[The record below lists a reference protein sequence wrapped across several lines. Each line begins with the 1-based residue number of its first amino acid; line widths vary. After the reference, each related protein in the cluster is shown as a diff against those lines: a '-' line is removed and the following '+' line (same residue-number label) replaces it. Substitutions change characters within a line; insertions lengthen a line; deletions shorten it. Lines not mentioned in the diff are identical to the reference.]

1 MRLKWHRPSGDDQ
14 DFEGGVVKEYSYDDI
29 KGVIRPT
36 LGDTVPLTLF
46 RILRIIGMRNLLG
59 ESAGPTLY
67 MMGKSVGNMLAPKTM
82 GEFESTIRELK
93 IGIPRIEQ
101 ATEDRLTVN
110 LHECITCAGFSYTG
124 EMFCDMES
132 GIIAGLLE
140 KVFNKKAR
148 STQTKS
154 WSVGYDYCQF
164 DVAMY

>member
-1 MRLKWHRPSGDDQ
+1 MRLQRPRPSGDDW

-29 KGVIRPT
+29 KGIIRPI

-82 GEFESTIRELK
+82 DEFATTIKELK
-93 IGIPRIEQ
+93 IGIPEIEKT
-101 ATEDRLTVN
+101 TEDRLTVN

-140 KVFNKKAR
+140 KVFDKKAR

-164 DVAMY
+164 DVVLY

>member
-1 MRLKWHRPSGDDQ
+1 MRLKRHHSSRDDP
-14 DFEGGVVKEYSYDDI
+14 DFEGGVMKEYSYDDI

-82 GEFESTIRELK
+82 DEFESTIRELK
-93 IGIPRIEQ
+93 IGIPEIEL
-101 ATEDRLTVN
+101 ATEDRLIVN
-110 LHECITCAGFSYTG
+110 LRECITCAGFSYTG
-124 EMFCDMES
+124 ELFCDMES

-154 WSVGYDYCQF
+154 WSIGFNYCQF
-164 DVAMY
+164 DVVLY